1 VGEDFNPEIGFARRK
16 DFRQSVVSAR
26 VSPRPRSIPWIRQI
40 TLQADVD
47 YVENARAGFVESRD
61 LGGQFRMEFESS
73 DQVGASFGEKYE
85 YLAQDET
92 ISGALVPV
100 GRYSFREVEGFYTFG
115 AGHPAV
121 SSSSSTGRRWI
132 RTCWT
137 AGRSS

>member
-1 VGEDFNPEIGFARRK
+1 MPAIEASSPGNADQWGARIDHLFVGEDFNPEIGFARRK

-85 YLAQDET
+85 YLA
-92 ISGALVPV
+92 
-100 GRYSFREVEGFYTFG
+100 
-115 AGHPAV
+115 
-121 SSSSSTGRRWI
+121 
-132 RTCWT
+132 
-137 AGRSS
+137 